1 MTAVSNEAKQSSKA
15 TMHAHCAFISLTTF
29 SLLEGV
35 DAKTASPEAENAI
48 VAFTIH
54 AGPLRQHAR
63 RDARVSERQ
72 AEGLLKR
79 PCYKLTGTLHARI

>member
-15 TMHAHCAFISLTTF
+15 ALHAHCAFISLTTF
-29 SLLEGV
+29 SL

-63 RDARVSERQ
+63 KDARVSERQ